1 MPLSTQSRLLRIL
14 ENGEFMKVGS
24 SKVQKTDVR
33 IIAATNVNLEDAVR
47 NKKFREDLFYR
58 LNTVPIIV
66 PPLREREEDISLL
79 FRNLHR
85 TSQIKIILILLDY
98 LKKQKKN

>member
-1 MPLSTQSRLLRIL
+1 MLELLHL
-14 ENGEFMKVGS
+14 
-24 SKVQKTDVR
+24 
-33 IIAATNVNLEDAVR
+33 TNVNLEDAVR

-66 PPLREREEDISLL
+66 PPLKQERKIYHFI
-79 FRNLHR
+79 FRKFASDFSDKNH
-85 TSQIKIILILLDY
+85 KLILLDY